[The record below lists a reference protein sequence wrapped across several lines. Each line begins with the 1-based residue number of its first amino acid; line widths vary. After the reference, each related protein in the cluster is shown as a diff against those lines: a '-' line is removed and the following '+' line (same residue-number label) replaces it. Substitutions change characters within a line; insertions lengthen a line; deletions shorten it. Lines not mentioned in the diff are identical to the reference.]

1 MTMDDIFINST
12 DFTFFQELPDSE
24 KILCLFDIMLSEPIE
39 LESISDI
46 IDSSINTAAHA
57 NIVITNDLII
67 INSDE
72 YKLIKSAAN
81 HLMSSGYVLERVLL
95 ADAGVDVFKR
105 QKFCL
110 VYSIIGTTTPIC
122 YN

>member
-1 MTMDDIFINST
+1 MDINEIFIDGS

-39 LESISDI
+39 TESISDI
-46 IDSSINTAAHA
+46 IDSSINTTAHA

-81 HLMSSGYVLERVLL
+81 HLMSSGYVLERLL
-95 ADAGVDVFKR
+95 LGDAGVDVFKR

-110 VYSIIGTTTPIC
+110 VYSIIGTSMPIC

>member
-1 MTMDDIFINST
+1 MTMDDIFIDST

-110 VYSIIGTTTPIC
+110 VYSIIGTTMPIC

>member
-110 VYSIIGTTTPIC
+110 VYSIIGTTMPIC

>member
-1 MTMDDIFINST
+1 MDDIFINST

>member
-1 MTMDDIFINST
+1 MTMDDIFIDST